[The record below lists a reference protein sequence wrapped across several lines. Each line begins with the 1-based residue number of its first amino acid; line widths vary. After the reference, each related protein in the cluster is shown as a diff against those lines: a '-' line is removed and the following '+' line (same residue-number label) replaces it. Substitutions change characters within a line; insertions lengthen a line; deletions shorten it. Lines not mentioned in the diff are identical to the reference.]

1 MATEVSP
8 LIPEPSFIGYVG
20 ENGVTLTPLPP
31 GGPISELSI
40 APPLTLDND
49 DGRWKLNGV
58 DADGK
63 ECSCIAKRARD
74 DRVFFDV
81 PVQGKDTTCVVE
93 VITSEKK
100 EASPWVWPLNLFF

>member
-1 MATEVSP
+1 M
-8 LIPEPSFIGYVG
+8 PS
-20 ENGVTLTPLPP
+20 LRSA

-63 ECSCIAKRARD
+63 ECSCIAKRAR
-74 DRVFFDV
+74 
-81 PVQGKDTTCVVE
+81 TTASSSRAGAGEGHHLCGG
-93 VITSEKK
+93 VITSEKRGL
-100 EASPWVWPLNLFF
+100 AVGVALNLFF